1 MFFLSLENIQLLDQK
16 YLVYSIKLVYSLLL
30 KMAFDKG
37 NTRLSEER
45 LITLIR
51 EVFREECEKQ

>member
-51 EVFREECEKQ
+51 EVFREKCEKQ

>member
-1 MFFLSLENIQLLDQK
+1 
-16 YLVYSIKLVYSLLL
+16 
-30 KMAFDKG
+30 MAFDKG

-51 EVFREECEKQ
+51 EVFREECERQ